1 MRIII
6 VFFASLLLF
15 ACNEQ
20 KKDKIFEQT
29 PKDKTYKNEVKIKS
43 GLQEIERLSF
53 RRSYAGHENLSGK
66 ALEKLHT
73 SNPALETFDSSTK
86 IFKKLNQ
93 LNILTSFDLVLSGFK
108 DKKLGTQYL
117 DNNRKIEITCNYD
130 SLTMSKIDLAVT
142 NENKK
147 DLKTLDFNGDH
158 IIGIIL
164 KDIDDDNVKEILV
177 LTNYYIMNG
186 DNYVLTILKYI

>member
-6 VFFASLLLF
+6 VFFVSLLL

-20 KKDKIFEQT
+20 KKDNISEQVA
-29 PKDKTYKNEVKIKS
+29 KDNTSNNEAKIKS

-66 ALEKLHT
+66 ALDELYA
-73 SNPALETFDSSTK
+73 SNPGLETVDSSTE

-93 LNILTSFDLVLSGFK
+93 LHILNSYNLVLSEFE
-108 DKKLGTQYL
+108 DKKLSSQYL
-117 DNNRKIEITCNYD
+117 DNNSKIEITCNYD
-130 SLTMSKIDLAVT
+130 SLNMSKIDLAVK

-147 DLKTLDFNGDH
+147 DFKTLDFNGDH
-158 IIGIIL
+158 ITGVIS

-186 DNYVLTILKYI
+186 DNYVLTILKYL

>member
-1 MRIII
+1 MRITI
-6 VFFASLLLF
+6 VFFVSLLL

-20 KKDKIFEQT
+20 KKDRISEQAA
-29 PKDKTYKNEVKIKS
+29 KNNLSNNEVKIKS

-66 ALEKLHT
+66 ELDELYA
-73 SNPALETFDSSTK
+73 SNPGLETVDSSTK

-93 LNILTSFDLVLSGFK
+93 LHILNSYNLVLSEFE
-108 DKKLGTQYL
+108 DKKLDSRYL
-117 DNNRKIEITCNYD
+117 DNNRKIEITCDYD
-130 SLTMSKIDLAVT
+130 SLNMSKIDLAVK

-147 DLKTLDFNGDH
+147 DFKTLDFNGDH
-158 IIGIIL
+158 IIGIIT

-186 DNYVLTILKYI
+186 DNYLLTILKFL